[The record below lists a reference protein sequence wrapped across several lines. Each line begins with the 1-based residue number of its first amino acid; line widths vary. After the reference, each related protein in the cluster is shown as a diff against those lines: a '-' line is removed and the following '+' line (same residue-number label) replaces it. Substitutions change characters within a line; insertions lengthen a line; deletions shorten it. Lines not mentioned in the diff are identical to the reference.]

1 MLFPRKSLSRSVLL
15 LFMSCL
21 WGVLQTESVF
31 LSAWRCP
38 VPYPARRSELE
49 VQQVTASTV
58 AEQEENAPNEGGWL
72 TELWHT

>member
-38 VPYPARRSELE
+38 VP
-49 VQQVTASTV
+49 
-58 AEQEENAPNEGGWL
+58 
-72 TELWHT
+72 